1 MKSVSICMDLL
12 TKPSWSFWWQNLP
25 FLLKNCCFWDPTQI
39 FQPDEIQFQM
49 CGCTYEIQPDEFSP
63 RGWKSYFQP
72 IEKIHQNFTS
82 KIFIWLKKFNQMKFI
97 RLTQRKYQLSESNFC
112 PYEAIILSVSTQAGI
127 KNFGFF
133 LLQRYLLYFSFE
145 TRHRHRHHLQLLSPF
160 QKLSHWEICFR
171 PKLSSGSKRGR
182 ISKKKS
188 GLK

>member
-97 RLTQRKYQLSESNFC
+97 WLTQRKYQLSFSE
-112 PYEAIILSVSTQAGI
+112 ET
-127 KNFGFF
+127 FF
-133 LLQRYLLYFSFE
+133 HRYLKTLNEKPVNVWLFESVCVGTPWEGVCENVLESKADTLFSP
-145 TRHRHRHHLQLLSPF
+145 TRERTLVLVNPFSKVQTLLVVVT
-160 QKLSHWEICFR
+160 EI
-171 PKLSSGSKRGR
+171 S
-182 ISKKKS
+182 
-188 GLK
+188 